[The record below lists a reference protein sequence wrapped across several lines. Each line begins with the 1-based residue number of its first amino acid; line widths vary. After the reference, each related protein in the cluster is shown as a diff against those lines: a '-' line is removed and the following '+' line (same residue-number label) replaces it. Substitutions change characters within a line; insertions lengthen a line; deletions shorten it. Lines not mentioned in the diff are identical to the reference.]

1 MNAFEEK
8 ENELIARRDELLQ
21 QLKAFTELRHQL
33 EIVESNLK
41 LIAEIRQKASVGP
54 TALPLNNTTKTLLDT
69 PSISIGQTFIDGMKA
84 LQQFTKNDVVAW
96 VRANYPNLVF
106 SEKSM
111 QRPLQGLIETGEV
124 ILLKKNQGSK
134 TQAVYGY
141 KRQ

>member
-41 LIAEIRQKASVGP
+41 LIAEIRQKASVGL

>member
-41 LIAEIRQKASVGP
+41 LIAEIRHKASVGP